1 MTIAPQ
7 RYLALDV
14 LRGLTVALMIVVNTP
29 GDWGSVYAP
38 FLHAQWHGFTL
49 TDLVFP
55 SFLFVVG
62 NALAFALGK
71 YEHQGHGA
79 VLAKLCKRSAVI
91 FVLGFLL
98 YWFPFFRIDDAG
110 QFAWSP
116 LSHTRIPGVL
126 QRIAL
131 CYLAAALIL
140 HYWKTRGALI
150 FSAVALLGYW
160 AILALW
166 GDYSLQGNVPARLDV
181 LLLGEHHLYHGE
193 GIAFDPEGLLGTLP
207 AIVNVIAGYLAGSF
221 LRQTA
226 AAQLRAS
233 LYRLAV
239 AGLICVAVALC
250 WNEVFPIN
258 KKLWTSSYVMLGIG
272 LNVLLLALLMFIIDV
287 RQMTGWTYFFEVF
300 GKNTLFIYLV
310 SQLLATVAFTVR
322 IGGVTLYQ
330 WLYQQCYTG
339 WVPARLG
346 SLLFAVS
353 FMLLCWLIAYAMDKR
368 KIYIKV

>member
-29 GDWGSVYAP
+29 GDWGAVYAP
-38 FLHAQWHGFTL
+38 FLHAEWHGFTL

-71 YEHQGHGA
+71 YEHLGHGA
-79 VLAKLCKRSAVI
+79 VLARLCKRSALI
-91 FVLGFLL
+91 FLLGFLL
-98 YWFPFFRIDDAG
+98 YWFPFFKIDDAG

-126 QRIAL
+126 QRIAV

-140 HYWKTRGALI
+140 HYGKTRGALV
-150 FSAVALLGYW
+150 FSACALLGYW
-160 AILALW
+160 AILACF
-166 GDYSLQGNVPARLDV
+166 GDYSLHGNAPAKLD
-181 LLLGEHHLYHGE
+181 LFLLGDSHLYHGE
-193 GIAFDPEGLLGTLP
+193 GIAFDPEGVLGTLP
-207 AIVNVIAGYLAGSF
+207 SIVNVIAGYLAGSF
-221 LRQTA
+221 VRQA
-226 AAQLRAS
+226 ATAQLRSS
-233 LYRLAV
+233 LVRLAV
-239 AGLICVAVALC
+239 AGVICVAVALC

-272 LNVLLLALLMFIIDV
+272 LDLLLLALLMFIIDV
-287 RQMTGWTYFFEVF
+287 RQMTCWTYFFEVF

-310 SQLLATVAFTVR
+310 SEVLVIIAFTVR
-322 IGGVTLYQ
+322 IGGCNLYQ
-330 WLYQQCYTG
+330 WLYQHWFTG
-339 WVPARLG
+339 WAPARMA

>member
-38 FLHAQWHGFTL
+38 FLHAEWHGFTV

-71 YEHQGHGA
+71 YENLGHGA
-79 VLAKLCKRSAVI
+79 VLAKLCKRSALI
-91 FVLGFLL
+91 FLLGFLL
-98 YWFPFFRIDDAG
+98 YWFPFFKLDDAG

-126 QRIAL
+126 QRIAV

-140 HYWKTRGALI
+140 HYWKTRGALV
-150 FSAVALLGYW
+150 FSACALLGYW
-160 AILALW
+160 AILATW
-166 GDYSLQGNVPARLDV
+166 GDYSLHGNAPAKLD
-181 LLLGEHHLYHGE
+181 LILLGDSHLYHGE
-193 GIAFDPEGLLGTLP
+193 GLAFDPEGILGTLP
-207 AIVNVIAGYLAGSF
+207 SIVNVIAGYLAGSF
-221 LRQTA
+221 LRQA
-226 AAQLRAS
+226 APVQLRSS
-233 LYRLAV
+233 LYQLAV
-239 AGLICVAVALC
+239 AGAICVAVALC

-272 LNVLLLALLMFIIDV
+272 LDLLLLALLMFIIDV
-287 RQMTGWTYFFEVF
+287 RKITGWTYFFEVF

-310 SQLLATVAFTVR
+310 SEVLVIIAFTVR
-322 IGGVTLYQ
+322 IGGGNLYQ
-330 WLYQQCYTG
+330 WLYQQWFTG
-339 WVPARLG
+339 WAPARVG

-353 FMLLCWLIAYAMDKR
+353 FMLLCWLIAYGMDKR

>member
-38 FLHAQWHGFTL
+38 FLHAEWHGFTV

-71 YEHQGHGA
+71 YEHLGHGA
-79 VLAKLCKRSAVI
+79 VLARLCRRS
-91 FVLGFLL
+91 
-98 YWFPFFRIDDAG
+98 
-110 QFAWSP
+110 
-116 LSHTRIPGVL
+116 
-126 QRIAL
+126 
-131 CYLAAALIL
+131 ALIL
-140 HYWKTRGALI
+140 HYGKTRGALV
-150 FSAVALLGYW
+150 FSACALLGYW
-160 AILALW
+160 AILACF
-166 GDYSLQGNVPARLDV
+166 GDYSLHGNAPAKLD
-181 LLLGEHHLYHGE
+181 LFLLGDSHLYHGE
-193 GIAFDPEGLLGTLP
+193 GIAFDPEGVLGTLP
-207 AIVNVIAGYLAGSF
+207 SIVNVIAGYLAGSF
-221 LRQTA
+221 VRQAAPARLR
-226 AAQLRAS
+226 S
-233 LYRLAV
+233 VLYQLAV
-239 AGLICVAVALC
+239 AGVICVAVALC

-272 LNVLLLALLMFIIDV
+272 LDLLLLALLMFIIDV
-287 RQMTGWTYFFEVF
+287 RQITGWTYFFEVF

-310 SQLLATVAFTVR
+310 SEVLVIIAFTVR
-322 IGGVTLYQ
+322 IGSGNLYQ
-330 WLYQQCYTG
+330 WLYQQWFTG
-339 WVPARLG
+339 WAPARVG

-353 FMLLCWLIAYAMDKR
+353 FMLLCWLIAYAMDRR

>member
-1 MTIAPQ
+1 MTQ

-29 GDWGSVYAP
+29 GDWGAVYAP
-38 FLHAQWHGFTL
+38 FLHAEWHGFTL

-62 NALAFALGK
+62 NALAFALEK
-71 YEHQGHGA
+71 YAHLGHGA
-79 VLAKLCKRSAVI
+79 VLAKLCRRSAVI

-98 YWFPFFRIDDAG
+98 YWFPFFKIDDAG
-110 QFAWSP
+110 LFAWSP
-116 LSHTRIPGVL
+116 LSQTRIPGVL
-126 QRIAL
+126 QRIAV

-140 HYWKTRGALI
+140 HYWKTHGALL
-150 FSAVALLGYW
+150 FSAGALLGYW

-166 GDYSLQGNVPARLDV
+166 GDYSLHGNAPARLDV
-181 LLLGEHHLYHGE
+181 LLLGEGHLYHGE
-193 GIAFDPEGLLGTLP
+193 GVAFDPEGLLGTLP

-226 AAQLRAS
+226 PGQLRAS
-233 LYRLAV
+233 LVRLAV
-239 AGLICVAVALC
+239 AGAICVAVALC

-258 KKLWTSSYVMLGIG
+258 KKLWTSSYAMLGIG
-272 LNVLLLALLMFIIDV
+272 LDLLLLALLMFIIDV

-322 IGGVTLYQ
+322 IGGVALYQ
-330 WLYQQCYTG
+330 WLYQQWYAG
-339 WVPARLG
+339 WAPARLG

-353 FMLLCWLIAYAMDKR
+353 FMLLCWLIACVMDR
-368 KIYIKV
+368 RRIYIKV